1 MPTPP
6 TPKHRYHTVISS
18 ARILFLLIGISLI
31 FLKYYADT
39 YDNTIETLNSYI
51 YIVLIAILV
60 CEIILVKIM
69 ADQLAAVSKSLAK
82 LQESQT
88 VDGCYTGDALTSMVE
103 REVARAGRAG
113 RALAIL
119 MIDVANQ
126 ANPTS
131 ADERAELRTAVVR
144 EMTNLIR
151 TSTRT
156 TDVLGQFQPGELALL
171 LPDTPTDHATI
182 VAAKLRKRLDDATA
196 VPDAGRLNVKLVTA
210 RQAEDGTGIVWR
222 FDEILEASVVQTAG

>member
-1 MPTPP
+1 MPSPP
-6 TPKHRYHTVISS
+6 TPKHQHLRVVNSV
-18 ARILFLLIGISLI
+18 RIFFLLIGISLI

-39 YDNTIETLNSYI
+39 YDPTIEIFTNYI
-51 YIVLIAILV
+51 YIVLIAILAG
-60 CEIILVKIM
+60 EIILVKYI
-69 ADQLAAVSKSLAK
+69 ADQLADMSKELTK
-82 LQESQT
+82 LQESET
-88 VDGCYTGDALTSMVE
+88 VNGCYTGDALTSMVE

-126 ANPTS
+126 GNAEN
-131 ADERAELRTAVVR
+131 ADARTELRDAVVW
-144 EMTNLIR
+144 EMTKLIR

-171 LPDTPTDHATI
+171 LPDTPTDHAPI
-182 VAAKLRKRLDDATA
+182 VAAKLRKKLDDATA

-210 RQAEDGTGIVWR
+210 RQADDGTGIVWR
-222 FDEILEASVVQTAG
+222 FDEILEASVV